1 VECIHD
7 AKAKATPPAVSKP
20 RPAAKEEIATISN
33 IFGGAEL
40 LES

>member
-1 VECIHD
+1 MIESEVVK
-7 AKAKATPPAVSKP
+7 KAKKGPQVKP
-20 RPAAKEEIATISN
+20 TNNDNDSISSVSN

>member
-1 VECIHD
+1 MIESEVVKKQLKNVVIEPKNNSD
-7 AKAKATPPAVSKP
+7 DNLSSV
-20 RPAAKEEIATISN
+20 SN

>member
-1 VECIHD
+1 VAEP
-7 AKAKATPPAVSKP
+7 ATEEKKADV
-20 RPAAKEEIATISN
+20 AAISN